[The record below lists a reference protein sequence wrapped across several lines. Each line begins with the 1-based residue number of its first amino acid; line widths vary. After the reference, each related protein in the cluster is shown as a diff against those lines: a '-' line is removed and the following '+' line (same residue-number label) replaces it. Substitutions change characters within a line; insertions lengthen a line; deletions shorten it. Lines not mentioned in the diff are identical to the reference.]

1 MLKFLWI
8 TESLKGCSFKEL
20 FQYFSTDYTYNNWK
34 HLIKDESIVVI
45 PGDKDFPIVIID
57 KNGYVKKIQE
67 MIDKG
72 IQDGVYAKP
81 EDNTLQDFFTFS
93 RYLVNKL

>member
-1 MLKFLWI
+1 
-8 TESLKGCSFKEL
+8 
-20 FQYFSTDYTYNNWK
+20 
-34 HLIKDESIVVI
+34 
-45 PGDKDFPIVIID
+45 
-57 KNGYVKKIQE
+57 

-81 EDNTLQDFFTFS
+81 EDNNLQDFFTFS